1 MSECMKSEKSAAR
14 AANPLL
20 DNHVRNGGVRM
31 PIHSQTVGEC
41 NFFRRSHPQLSYS
54 LCSPNSL
61 LLETKAAG
69 KPTSH
74 PSAAKSQELA
84 RSQGHVPHQERAAA
98 LQRAAAAAPS
108 PPQALENV
116 PDAQQHRPDPKA
128 ASPRPQRALPMAEKD
143 AGAPPALPG
152 SCRSP
157 RLSAAPKQ
165 LSPMS
170 CSSDLPSTASFR
182 CVDAVK
188 AAAAAAA
195 AFSVSRV
202 SSFMSPL
209 ARERNAK

>member
-1 MSECMKSEKSAAR
+1 MSECMKSEKSASR

-74 PSAAKSQELA
+74 PSAVKSQELA

-108 PPQALENV
+108 PPQTENI

-128 ASPRPQRALPMAEKD
+128 ALPMAEKD

>member
-31 PIHSQTVGEC
+31 PIHSQTMGER

-108 PPQALENV
+108 PPQTENI

-128 ASPRPQRALPMAEKD
+128 ALPMAEKD

-157 RLSAAPKQ
+157 RLSAAPEQ

>member
-1 MSECMKSEKSAAR
+1 
-14 AANPLL
+14 
-20 DNHVRNGGVRM
+20 M
-31 PIHSQTVGEC
+31 PIHSQTMGER

-98 LQRAAAAAPS
+98 LQQAAAAPS
-108 PPQALENV
+108 PPQTLENI

-128 ASPRPQRALPMAEKD
+128 ALPMAEKD

-157 RLSAAPKQ
+157 RLSAAPEQ

>member
-54 LCSPNSL
+54 LCSLNSL

-108 PPQALENV
+108 PPQTENI

-128 ASPRPQRALPMAEKD
+128 ALPMAEKD

-157 RLSAAPKQ
+157 RLSAAPEQ

>member
-1 MSECMKSEKSAAR
+1 
-14 AANPLL
+14 
-20 DNHVRNGGVRM
+20 
-31 PIHSQTVGEC
+31 
-41 NFFRRSHPQLSYS
+41 
-54 LCSPNSL
+54 
-61 LLETKAAG
+61 
-69 KPTSH
+69 
-74 PSAAKSQELA
+74 
-84 RSQGHVPHQERAAA
+84 
-98 LQRAAAAAPS
+98 
-108 PPQALENV
+108 
-116 PDAQQHRPDPKA
+116 
-128 ASPRPQRALPMAEKD
+128 MAEKD

-195 AFSVSRV
+195 VFSVSRV

>member
-31 PIHSQTVGEC
+31 PIHSQTMGER

-54 LCSPNSL
+54 LCSLNSL

-108 PPQALENV
+108 PPQTENI

-128 ASPRPQRALPMAEKD
+128 ALPMAEKD

>member
-74 PSAAKSQELA
+74 PSAVKSQQLA

-108 PPQALENV
+108 PPQTENI

-128 ASPRPQRALPMAEKD
+128 ALPMAEKD

>member
-20 DNHVRNGGVRM
+20 DNHIRNGGVRM
-31 PIHSQTVGEC
+31 PIHSQTMGER

-108 PPQALENV
+108 PPQTENI

-128 ASPRPQRALPMAEKD
+128 ALPMAEKD

-157 RLSAAPKQ
+157 RLSAAPEQ

>member
-1 MSECMKSEKSAAR
+1 
-14 AANPLL
+14 
-20 DNHVRNGGVRM
+20 M
-31 PIHSQTVGEC
+31 PIHSQTMGER

-61 LLETKAAG
+61 LLVTKAAG

-108 PPQALENV
+108 PPQTENI

-128 ASPRPQRALPMAEKD
+128 ALPMAEKD

-157 RLSAAPKQ
+157 RLSAAPEQ

>member
-31 PIHSQTVGEC
+31 PIHSQTMGER

-74 PSAAKSQELA
+74 PSAVKSQQLA

-108 PPQALENV
+108 PPRRWRTSLMHSSI
-116 PDAQQHRPDPKA
+116 AQTPKQHHPDPKEH
-128 ASPRPQRALPMAEKD
+128 SQWQRRMRGRPQPCQAAVGP
-143 AGAPPALPG
+143 PG
-152 SCRSP
+152 SQQP
-157 RLSAAPKQ
+157 P
-165 LSPMS
+165 
-170 CSSDLPSTASFR
+170 SS
-182 CVDAVK
+182 
-188 AAAAAAA
+188 
-195 AFSVSRV
+195 
-202 SSFMSPL
+202 
-209 ARERNAK
+209 

>member
-20 DNHVRNGGVRM
+20 DNHIRNGGVRM
-31 PIHSQTVGEC
+31 PIHSQTMGER

-61 LLETKAAG
+61 LLVTKAAG

-108 PPQALENV
+108 PPQTENI

-128 ASPRPQRALPMAEKD
+128 ALPMAEKD

-157 RLSAAPKQ
+157 RLSAAPEQ